1 MVLTM
6 NGYVHQVGKRKQRAI
21 SFHAT
26 AENFLEGCRFND
38 SLHALSPDGKI
49 HIPKG
54 VYFFRT
60 HEEAD
65 RQREEGVVKSV
76 ASAAQR

>member
-1 MVLTM
+1 M
-6 NGYVHQVGKRKQRAI
+6 NSYVHKVGNRKENEI

-38 SLHALSPDGKI
+38 SLHALAVGKTMQ
-49 HIPKG
+49 IPKG

-60 HEEAD
+60 HAEAD
-65 RQREEGVVKSV
+65 QQRTDYLVKTIAAARQ
-76 ASAAQR
+76 Q

>member
-1 MVLTM
+1 M
-6 NGYVHQVGKRKQRAI
+6 NNYVHKVGKRKEKEI

-38 SLHALSPDGKI
+38 TLHALANDKFLN
-49 HIPKG
+49 IPKG

-60 HEEAD
+60 HKEAD
-65 RQREEGVVKSV
+65 QQRMDYLVKTIA
-76 ASAAQR
+76 ASNQ

>member
-1 MVLTM
+1 MKEKE
-6 NGYVHQVGKRKQRAI
+6 YIHIVGSRQQQEL

-26 AENFLEGCRFND
+26 AENLLEGCRFND
-38 SLHALSPDGKI
+38 SLHSLSPEPRL
-49 HIPKG
+49 HIRKG

-65 RQREEGVVKSV
+65 RHRMECLTD
-76 ASAAQR
+76 AIAATAKK